1 MSAAQPVPSRMM
13 LQAIK
18 AKKKGAQQG
27 HSLLKKKSDALTAR
41 FRGMLKEIVETKEA
55 MGEEMREASYALAKV
70 TYVSDAGSNYHAQ
83 IMQAVRR
90 PAVTLK
96 VNTENV
102 AGVRL
107 PVFQINVDQTADIL
121 GNMGIARG
129 HQVLQAAR
137 ERFLKSLSLL
147 IRLASVQ
154 TSFFTLDAEIKM
166 TNRRVNALD
175 NVVIPNLEHGI
186 AYITKELDEMEREE
200 FFRLKKIQGKKKEK
214 QAKQLADRAQDASA
228 VTESPDG
235 PGSGVSATIFG
246 QKDEDIIF

>member
-1 MSAAQPVPSRMM
+1 MSSAQPVPSRMM
-13 LQAIK
+13 LQAFK
-18 AKKKGAQQG
+18 ARKKGAQQG

-41 FRGMLKEIVETKEA
+41 FRGMLKEIIETKEG
-55 MGEEMREASYALAKV
+55 MGEEMKEAAYSLAKV
-70 TYVSDAGSNYHAQ
+70 TYVSDAGSNYQAQ

-90 PAVTLK
+90 PAITLK
-96 VNTENV
+96 VQAENV

-107 PVFQINVDQTADIL
+107 PIFRMNVDPTADVL

-137 ERFLKSLSLL
+137 ERFMKSLSLL
-147 IRLASVQ
+147 IKLASIQ

-175 NVVIPNLEHGI
+175 NVVIPTLENSI
-186 AYITKELDEMEREE
+186 NYISKELDEQEREE

-214 QAKQLADRAQDASA
+214 QGKEEARRRSQ
-228 VTESPDG
+228 PDVMAA
-235 PGSGVSATIFG
+235 PDTIFE
-246 QKDEDIIF
+246 QKDADIIF

>member
-1 MSAAQPVPSRMM
+1 M
-13 LQAIK
+13 LQAFK
-18 AKKKGAQQG
+18 GRKKGAQQG
-27 HSLLKKKSDALTAR
+27 HALLKKKSDALTAK
-41 FRGMLKEIVETKEA
+41 FRGMLRDIVETKQS
-55 MGEEMREASYALAKV
+55 MGEEMKEASYALAKV
-70 TYVSDAGSNYHAQ
+70 TYISDAGSNYHAQ

-90 PAVTLK
+90 PAVSLK
-96 VNTENV
+96 VVTENV

-107 PVFQINVDQTADIL
+107 PVFQINVDQTADVI

-137 ERFLKSLSLL
+137 ERFLKTLSLL
-147 IRLASVQ
+147 VKLASIQ

-175 NVVIPNLEHGI
+175 NVVIPTLENSI
-186 AYITKELDEMEREE
+186 NYITKELDEMEREE

-214 QAKQLADRAQDASA
+214 QLKEAAEGRKVPDVSHIDHPQR
-228 VTESPDG
+228 TPDG
-235 PGSGVSATIFG
+235 SPPAATIFG

>member
-200 FFRLKKIQGKKKEK
+200 FFR
-214 QAKQLADRAQDASA
+214 
-228 VTESPDG
+228 
-235 PGSGVSATIFG
+235 
-246 QKDEDIIF
+246 